1 MLRRAGAMIGMV
13 VVIALALALVW
24 QVYLHR
30 DQSGHTQDEITETSL
45 GFAPV

>member
-1 MLRRAGAMIGMV
+1 MLRRAGAMIGMA
-13 VVIALALALVW
+13 VVIALALVLVW

-30 DQSGHTQDEITETSL
+30 DQSGHTDDEITATSL